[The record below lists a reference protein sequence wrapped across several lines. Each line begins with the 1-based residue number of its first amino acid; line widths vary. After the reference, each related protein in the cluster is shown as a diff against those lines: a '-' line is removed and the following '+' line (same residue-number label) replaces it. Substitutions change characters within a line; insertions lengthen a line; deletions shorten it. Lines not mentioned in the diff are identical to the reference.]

1 MLSLLYFPIPGR
13 LNITKSVCGRVAWL
27 VRNDSLTVR
36 LTRLR
41 ATAPPVD
48 LIDIAI
54 PSLDPLPPVA
64 GRASTVK
71 SLSAERI
78 LC

>member
-1 MLSLLYFPIPGR
+1 MLSLLCFPIPGR
-13 LNITKSVCGRVAWL
+13 LSTTKSEGGRAAWL
-27 VRNDSLTVR
+27 IRNDSLTVR

-54 PSLDPLPPVA
+54 PNLDPLPVA

-71 SLSAERI
+71 SLSAERT
-78 LC
+78 LP

>member
-1 MLSLLYFPIPGR
+1 MVSLLYFPIPGR
-13 LNITKSVCGRVAWL
+13 LNITKSVYGRVAWL
-27 VRNDSLTVR
+27 IRNDSLTVR

-41 ATAPPVD
+41 ATAPPAD

-54 PSLDPLPPVA
+54 PSFDPLPVA